1 MYAQTYTALTHKDTH
16 DVNQIPEP
24 TDAQHAPGTPADTV
38 QPAAAAATSAE
49 ETHEVADEINIAE
62 LPAHLNPAH
71 EDFDPSAGLELWAE
85 QMDVYTGPDAM
96 LDFNQVDY
104 VHIDLS
110 EANPSGLAQL
120 LAGRKTRLSTIL
132 RDKSQLEAGMRSA
145 RTLRTK
151 IYELATDHGLDS
163 GYFVAGTASWLSH
176 DTREDAAAYEKR
188 FIAPILMA
196 PLSITP
202 HPKDDDFELRL
213 AGSARLNP
221 AMVRQIK
228 QEYGIDLGTMDVA
241 QLANSMSRLDPEPV
255 IERMRASAGRIP
267 GMTIESKYFISTFA
281 DLKESLG
288 ELPHTAITPLV
299 RDLAALKVPGV
310 KPRELNAHNLQQP
323 LDQRD
328 PAEEM
333 LLLDADA
340 NAQEIID
347 TAVSGFS
354 FTITAAPGTEPL
366 RTAVNIASALMGRG
380 KSVLVVGE
388 KRSTLAEFSA
398 LLKRTGIESL
408 RYDLL
413 AEHDS
418 EAQRAEFIRAIVRNE
433 GAEEP
438 NSEDLNEELVATRAA
453 LLDHT
458 RALLNKDANWQI
470 SVYSAL
476 QRLAELTASEDGPAT
491 RVRFDRPMLD
501 ALMEREQVCA
511 ELVRLGEIDGFAAA
525 SRTSPWYRARLVNDE
540 EAAEAYALV
549 ITLKSSL
556 LNLREAMNRTSA
568 MLGLRTGRT
577 IAEWESQLAIL
588 MRIRETLKRFR
599 ADVYDRPVTDLIAA
613 TASGS
618 WRRENGIEM
627 SSMQRSRLRRAAK
640 EYILPG
646 VNIGDLH
653 EQLKIVQAERA
664 EWIRHIEAP
673 RTPQIPENLDQLA
686 AALNSLVSE
695 LAGLGI
701 VLADTVEG
709 TDFVRTDLDAL
720 DARLDALMADRVLL
734 MTLPE
739 RDALTQ
745 KLRERGL
752 SELLDDLYARQVPT
766 EVVSAELELAWWQS
780 ALEFLL
786 QHHEGKLLDGDR
798 LRDMESR
805 FRRADYAHMTSAPAR
820 LLAKVARVWTERIE
834 SEHDQAAYLKSQ
846 LRGYEFVLE
855 ELLTHAP
862 VMARTLLPLWTA
874 SPFALARKVPASMR
888 FDTVLLLDSE
898 STPLAANLPAIT
910 RADQVIALGDPHS
923 GYPSPFIVS
932 APTFGAPEPTDEQ
945 LDSTFDVLATVL
957 PNRTL
962 AMLHRSMDPVILD
975 YLNREFYGSQ
985 LHAAPVSRASSQP
998 AGSLT
1003 VEYIDTRGKVSD
1015 NANLDSPGVEVER
1028 VTNLVLEHAYRT
1040 PDRSLAVV
1048 TASPKHAQRV
1058 AESVRHALSLYPQLA
1073 PFFAAGEESFRVVDL
1088 TRAETLERDTVI
1100 FSLGVGRARLGQ
1112 ASYDLG
1118 QLSAEHGRQGFVV
1131 ALTRARRALRI
1142 VSCIDPSELDPQKL
1156 HHGAVDFYHLL
1167 REHAER
1173 QAHEEAEAKAQR
1185 VPETLPRNAFLAA
1198 DDADTPDL
1206 GDWLLND
1213 LVARLQACGVRVSRG
1228 EGDIALIAHA
1238 PEKLAA
1244 EPVPALGVAPVVSSQ
1259 PSAPAAMP
1267 LVACSDG
1274 EQNYARASVRERTRL
1289 LPERLSR
1296 TGWNYI
1302 TLGTL
1307 EVFADPDAVVA
1318 RVLHYLDMDE
1328 GAEVRG

>member
-1 MYAQTYTALTHKDTH
+1 MNHTPDSVHMQ
-16 DVNQIPEP
+16 N
-24 TDAQHAPGTPADTV
+24 TDGTPSDTAEV
-38 QPAAAAATSAE
+38 PVASATPEEQAQLAE
-49 ETHEVADEINIAE
+49 TTEPEMSIAE
-62 LPAHLNPAH
+62 LPPHLNPAH
-71 EDFDPSAGLELWAE
+71 EDFDPSAGLERWAE

-132 RDKSQLEAGMRSA
+132 REKSQLEAGMRSA

-176 DTREDAAAYEKR
+176 DTREAAAAYEKR

-299 RDLAALKVPGV
+299 RDVAALKVPGV

-340 NAQEIID
+340 NAQDIID

-354 FTITAAPGTEPL
+354 FTVTAAPGTEPL
-366 RTAVNIASALMGRG
+366 RTAVNIASALIGRG

-398 LLKRTGIESL
+398 LLKRTGIDSL

-433 GAEEP
+433 SAEEP
-438 NSEDLNEELVATRAA
+438 NSEDLNEELCATRQT
-453 LLDHT
+453 LIDHT
-458 RALLNKDANWQI
+458 RALLTKDPHWQI
-470 SVYSAL
+470 SVYAAL

-501 ALMEREQVCA
+501 SLLERDQVRA

-556 LNLREAMNRTSA
+556 LNLREAMNRMAA
-568 MLGLRTGRT
+568 MLGLRPGRT

-613 TASGS
+613 TASGA

-653 EQLKIVQAERA
+653 EQLKIVQTERA

-673 RTPQIPENLDQLA
+673 RTPQIPQNLDQLA
-686 AALNSLVSE
+686 DALNSLVSE

-701 VLADTVEG
+701 VLADTIDG
-709 TDFVRTDLDAL
+709 TDFVRTDLDVL
-720 DARLDALMADRVLL
+720 DARLDALMDDRVLL

-739 RDALTQ
+739 RDALQQ
-745 KLRERGL
+745 KLHERGL

-766 EVVSAELELAWWQS
+766 EVVAAELELAWWQS
-780 ALEFLL
+780 ALEYLL
-786 QHHEGKLLDGDR
+786 ERHEGKLLDGDR
-798 LRDMESR
+798 LRDTESR

-820 LLAKVARVWTERIE
+820 LLAKVARVWTDRIE

-888 FDTVLLLDSE
+888 FDAAILLDSE

-932 APTFGAPEPTDEQ
+932 APTFGAPDPADEQ

-962 AMLHRSMDPVILD
+962 
-975 YLNREFYGSQ
+975 NREFYDSQ

-998 AGSLT
+998 AATLT

-1058 AESVRHALSLYPQLA
+1058 AESVRHALNLYPQLA

-1118 QLSAEHGRQGFVV
+1118 QLSTEHGRQGFVV

-1142 VSCIDPSELDPQKL
+1142 VSCIDPTELDPQKL

-1173 QAHEEAEAKAQR
+1173 QAREEAEAKAQR
-1185 VPETLPRNAFLAA
+1185 VPETLPRNAFLAT
-1198 DDADTPDL
+1198 DEQETPDL

-1213 LVARLQACGVRVSRG
+1213 LVARLQARGVRVTQG

-1238 PEKLAA
+1238 PEKLVA
-1244 EPVPALGVAPVVSSQ
+1244 EPVPALGVAPVVSSG

-1274 EQNYARASVRERTRL
+1274 EQNYARASARERTRL

-1307 EVFADPDAVVA
+1307 EVFSDPDGVVA
-1318 RVLHYLDMDE
+1318 RILHYLDMDE
-1328 GAEVRG
+1328 DTEDRG

>member
-1 MYAQTYTALTHKDTH
+1 MNHTPDSVHMQNTDGTPSDTAEAPVASANPEEQAQPAEATE
-16 DVNQIPEP
+16 PEP
-24 TDAQHAPGTPADTV
+24 
-38 QPAAAAATSAE
+38 
-49 ETHEVADEINIAE
+49 NIAE
-62 LPAHLNPAH
+62 LPPHLNPTH
-71 EDFDPSAGLELWAE
+71 EDFDPSAGLERWAE

-110 EANPSGLAQL
+110 DANPSGLAQL

-176 DTREDAAAYEKR
+176 DIREDTAAYEKR

-340 NAQEIID
+340 NAQDIID

-354 FTITAAPGTEPL
+354 FTVTAAPGTEPL
-366 RTAVNIASALMGRG
+366 RTAVNIASTLIGRG

-398 LLKRTGIESL
+398 LLNRTGIDSL

-433 GAEEP
+433 SAEEP
-438 NSEDLNEELVATRAA
+438 NSEDLNEELRTTRQTLIDHTHA
-453 LLDHT
+453 LLT
-458 RALLNKDANWQI
+458 KDPQWQV
-470 SVYSAL
+470 SVYAAL

-501 ALMEREQVCA
+501 SLLERDQVRA
-511 ELVRLGEIDGFAAA
+511 ELVRLGEIDGFAAT

-556 LNLREAMNRTSA
+556 LNLREAMNRMSA
-568 MLGLRTGRT
+568 MLGLRPGRT

-613 TASGS
+613 TASGA

-653 EQLKIVQAERA
+653 EQLKIVQTERA

-673 RTPQIPENLDQLA
+673 RTPQIPQNLEQLA
-686 AALNSLVSE
+686 DALNSLVSE

-709 TDFVRTDLDAL
+709 TDFVRIDLDAL
-720 DARLDALMADRVLL
+720 DARLDALIADRVLL

-739 RDALTQ
+739 RDALQQ
-745 KLRERGL
+745 KLHEYGL

-766 EVVSAELELAWWQS
+766 ETVAAELELAWWQS

-786 QHHEGKLLDGDR
+786 ERHEGKLLDGDR
-798 LRDMESR
+798 LRDTESR

-820 LLAKVARVWTERIE
+820 LLAKVARVWTDRIE

-888 FDTVLLLDSE
+888 FDAAILLDSE

-932 APTFGAPEPTDEQ
+932 APTFGAPDPADEQ

-962 AMLHRSMDPVILD
+962 AMLHRSVDPVILD

-985 LHAAPVSRASSQP
+985 LHAAPVSRASAQP
-998 AGSLT
+998 AATLT

-1142 VSCIDPSELDPQKL
+1142 VSCIDPTELDPQKL

-1173 QAHEEAEAKAQR
+1173 QAREEAEAKAQR
-1185 VPETLPRNAFLAA
+1185 VPETLPRNAFLAT
-1198 DDADTPDL
+1198 DEQETPDL

-1213 LVARLQACGVRVSRG
+1213 LVMRLQARGVRVTQG
-1228 EGDIALIAHA
+1228 ESDIALIAHA
-1238 PEKLAA
+1238 PEKLVA
-1244 EPVPALGVAPVVSSQ
+1244 EPVPALGVAPVVSSS

-1307 EVFADPDAVVA
+1307 EVFSDPDGVVA
-1318 RVLHYLDMDE
+1318 RILHYLDMDE
-1328 GAEVRG
+1328 DAEGRG